1 MRKRMVD
8 CPKCYGE
15 GTYML
20 PVTYFSKKWERRTCD
35 LCNGTGKIDKD
46 YYDRLMGNQV
56 EKRGIEH
63 NGGAFTKTS

>member
-20 PVTYFSKKWERRTCD
+20 PVTFFSKKWERRTCD
-35 LCNGTGKIDKD
+35 FAMEPARSIRIIMTG
-46 YYDRLMGNQV
+46 
-56 EKRGIEH
+56 
-63 NGGAFTKTS
+63 